1 MEQTY
6 DESVPVPA
14 LAGLVRTVWIQRTG
28 PQPYPQRDLP
38 TGGVELHCPI
48 GGVPRL
54 IGPLTRAHL
63 QVIPPRTTI
72 VGVRFMPGAGT
83 PMLGVPADE
92 LVDCAVDLWGPPAD
106 ALGTAVAEATTPQ
119 AALLAVQRYLAGGP
133 LGSAGLAA
141 GRLRPDPVVA
151 EMVRRLMPWEPT
163 GIAALAD
170 ELALSESQLRRRCLI
185 ATGVG
190 PKTLQRTLRFQGYLA
205 LAQAG
210 FGSGLSDLAAETG
223 YADHAHLT
231 RECVRLTGVTPREL
245 LGDKADRC
253 DCGHDHSA
261 SYRPFLADWYARF
274 VQAHPARRPLTSAHG
289 PDRA

>member
-1 MEQTY
+1 MDQTY
-6 DESVPVPA
+6 DESAPVPA

-28 PQPYPQRDLP
+28 SQPYPQRDLP

-83 PMLGVPADE
+83 SLFGVPADE
-92 LVDCAVDLWGPPAD
+92 LVDCAVELWGLPAD
-106 ALGTAVAEATTPQ
+106 ALGCAVADASSPQ
-119 AALLAVQRYLAGGP
+119 AALLAVQRYLAVQE
-133 LGSAGLAA
+133 
-141 GRLRPDPVVA
+141 LRSDPVVT
-151 EMVRRLMPWEPT
+151 ELVRRLMPWEPT
-163 GIAALAD
+163 GIATLAD
-170 ELALSESQLRRRCLI
+170 ELALSESQLRRRCLT

-210 FGSGLSDLAAETG
+210 FGGMLADLAAETG

-231 RECVRLTGVTPREL
+231 RECVRLTGVTPRRL
-245 LGDKADRC
+245 LGDKADQC

-261 SYRPFLADWYARF
+261 SYRPFLAGWYDRF
-274 VQAHPARRPLTSAHG
+274 VQARRRTPVLASVHG
-289 PDRA
+289 ADRS

>member
-1 MEQTY
+1 MDQSY
-6 DESVPVPA
+6 DESAPVPA

-28 PQPYPQRDLP
+28 SRPYPQRDLP
-38 TGGVELHCPI
+38 TGGVELHCPV

-83 PMLGVPADE
+83 PLLGVPADE
-92 LVDCAVDLWGPPAD
+92 LVDCAVDLWGPAAD
-106 ALGTAVAEATTPQ
+106 AIGTAVADAVSPP
-119 AALLAVQRYLAGGP
+119 AALLGVQRCLAGQE
-133 LGSAGLAA
+133 
-141 GRLRPDPVVA
+141 LRPDPVVA
-151 EMVRRLMPWEPT
+151 ELVRRLMPWERT
-163 GIAALAD
+163 GIASLAD
-170 ELALSESQLRRRCLI
+170 ELALSESQLRRRCLT

-190 PKTLQRTLRFQGYLA
+190 PKALQRTLRFQGYLA

-261 SYRPFLADWYARF
+261 SYRPFLAGWYDRF
-274 VQAHPARRPLTSAHG
+274 VQARRSGPLLASAHG
-289 PDRA
+289 TDRS

>member
-1 MEQTY
+1 MDQSY
-6 DESVPVPA
+6 DESHPLPQ
-14 LAGLVRTVWIQRTG
+14 LSGLVRTVWIQRTG
-28 PQPYPQRDLP
+28 SVAYVQRDLP
-38 TGGVELHCPI
+38 TGGVELHCPV

-54 IGPLTRAHL
+54 VGPLTHAQV

-83 PMLGVPADE
+83 ALLGVPADE
-92 LVDCAVDLWGPPAD
+92 LVDCAVELWGPA
-106 ALGTAVAEATTPQ
+106 AVAIGSVVASGDPV
-119 AALLAVQRYLAGGP
+119 AALLDVQRYLARQ
-133 LGSAGLAA
+133 
-141 GRLRPDPVVA
+141 RLRPDPLVA
-151 EMVRRLMPWEPT
+151 ELVRRLMPWDPT
-163 GIAALAD
+163 GIASLAD
-170 ELALSESQLRRRCLI
+170 DLALSESQLRRRCLS

-210 FGSGLSDLAAETG
+210 YGNGLADLAAETG

-261 SYRPFLADWYARF
+261 SYRPFLAGWYDRF
-274 VQAHPARRPLTSAHG
+274 LQAQTSRTRLPSAHG
-289 PDRA
+289 ADRT

>member
-6 DESVPVPA
+6 DESAPVPA

-28 PQPYPQRDLP
+28 SQPYPQRDLP
-38 TGGVELHCPI
+38 TGGVELHCPV

-54 IGPLTRAHL
+54 IGPLTRAQL

-92 LVDCAVDLWGPPAD
+92 LVDCAVGLWGPAAD
-106 ALGTAVAEATTPQ
+106 ALGCAVADAADPQ
-119 AALLAVQRYLAGGP
+119 TALLAVQRYLAGRP
-133 LGSAGLAA
+133 
-141 GRLRPDPVVA
+141 LRPDPVVA
-151 EMVRRLMPWEPT
+151 ELVRRLMPWEPT
-163 GIAALAD
+163 GIAQLAD
-170 ELALSESQLRRRCLI
+170 ELALSESQLRRRCLT
-185 ATGVG
+185 ATGAG
-190 PKTLQRTLRFQGYLA
+190 PKALQRTLRFQGYLA

-261 SYRPFLADWYARF
+261 SYRPFLAGWYDRF
-274 VQAHPARRPLTSAHG
+274 VQAQPGRAVLTSAHG

>member
-1 MEQTY
+1 MDQTY
-6 DESVPVPA
+6 DESAPVPA

-28 PQPYPQRDLP
+28 SQPYPQRDLP

-54 IGPLTRAHL
+54 IGPLTRAQL

-92 LVDCAVDLWGPPAD
+92 LVDCAVELWGPAAD
-106 ALGTAVAEATTPQ
+106 ALGSAVAEAADPQ
-119 AALLAVQRYLAGGP
+119 AALLAVQRYLTAQP
-133 LGSAGLAA
+133 
-141 GRLRPDPVVA
+141 LRPDPVVA

-163 GIAALAD
+163 GIAPLAD
-170 ELALSESQLRRRCLI
+170 SLALSESQLRRRCLA

-231 RECVRLTGVTPREL
+231 RECVRLTGLTPREL

-261 SYRPFLADWYARF
+261 SYRPFLAEWYARF
-274 VQAHPARRPLTSAHG
+274 VQARPDRRVLTSAHG
-289 PDRA
+289 PARA

>member
-1 MEQTY
+1 MDQTY
-6 DESVPVPA
+6 DESHP
-14 LAGLVRTVWIQRTG
+14 LRLLSGLVRTVWIQRTG
-28 PQPYPQRDLP
+28 TQPYPQRDLP
-38 TGGVELHCPI
+38 TGGVELQCPV

-83 PMLGVPADE
+83 PLLGVPADE
-92 LVDCAVDLWGPPAD
+92 LVDCAVDLWGPAGVAIGSIVAD
-106 ALGTAVAEATTPQ
+106 AVTPQ
-119 AALLAVQRYLAGGP
+119 EALLGVQRYLA
-133 LGSAGLAA
+133 
-141 GRLRPDPVVA
+141 RQQLRPDPVVA
-151 EMVRRLMPWEPT
+151 EMVRRLMPWDRT
-163 GIAALAD
+163 GIATLAD
-170 ELALSESQLRRRCLI
+170 DLALSESQLRRRCLT
-185 ATGVG
+185 AVGVS
-190 PKTLQRTLRFQGYLA
+190 PKALQRTLRFQGYLA

-210 FGSGLSDLAAETG
+210 FGGGLADLAAETG

-261 SYRPFLADWYARF
+261 SYAPFLAGWYDRF
-274 VQAHPARRPLTSAHG
+274 VQARSWEAALASTHG
-289 PDRA
+289 ADRT

>member
-6 DESVPVPA
+6 DESAPVPA

-28 PQPYPQRDLP
+28 SQPYPQRDLP
-38 TGGVELHCPI
+38 TGGVELHCPV

-92 LVDCAVDLWGPPAD
+92 LVDCAVDLWGPAAD
-106 ALGTAVAEATTPQ
+106 ALGSAVADAPDPQ
-119 AALLAVQRYLAGGP
+119 TALLAMQRCLV
-133 LGSAGLAA
+133 
-141 GRLRPDPVVA
+141 GRPLRPDPVVA

-163 GIAALAD
+163 GIAPLAD
-170 ELALSESQLRRRCLI
+170 ELALSESQLRRRCLT

-190 PKTLQRTLRFQGYLA
+190 PKALQRTLRFQGYLA

-261 SYRPFLADWYARF
+261 SYRPFLAEWYARF
-274 VQAHPARRPLTSAHG
+274 VQAQTGRRVLTSAHG

>member
-1 MEQTY
+1 MDQSY
-6 DESVPVPA
+6 DESHPLPQ
-14 LAGLVRTVWIQRTG
+14 LSGLVRTVWIQRTG
-28 PQPYPQRDLP
+28 SVAYVQRDLP
-38 TGGVELHCPI
+38 TGGVELHCPV

-54 IGPLTRAHL
+54 IGPLTHAQV
-63 QVIPPRTTI
+63 QVIAPRTTI

-83 PMLGVPADE
+83 ALLGVPADE
-92 LVDCAVDLWGPPAD
+92 LVDCAVDLWRP
-106 ALGTAVAEATTPQ
+106 VAEEIGSVVASADPEV
-119 AALLAVQRYLAGGP
+119 ALLEVQRYLARQ
-133 LGSAGLAA
+133 
-141 GRLRPDPVVA
+141 RLRPDPLVA
-151 EMVRRLMPWEPT
+151 ELVRRLMPWDPT
-163 GIAALAD
+163 GIASLAD
-170 ELALSESQLRRRCLI
+170 DLALSESQLRRRCLS

-210 FGSGLSDLAAETG
+210 YGNGLADLAAETG

-261 SYRPFLADWYARF
+261 SYRPFLAGWYDRF
-274 VQAHPARRPLTSAHG
+274 LQAQTSRRRLPSAHG
-289 PDRA
+289 ADRT

>member
-1 MEQTY
+1 MDQTY
-6 DESVPVPA
+6 DESAPVDA
-14 LAGLVRTVWIQRTG
+14 LTGLVRTVWIQRTG
-28 PQPYPQRDLP
+28 SQPYLQRDVP
-38 TGGVELHCPI
+38 TGGVEVHCPV

-72 VGVRFMPGAGT
+72 VGVRFLPGAGT
-83 PMLGVPADE
+83 PLLGVPADE
-92 LVDCAVDLWGPPAD
+92 LVDQVVDLWGPAATAIGWILAD
-106 ALGTAVAEATTPQ
+106 APSPD
-119 AALLAVQRYLAGGP
+119 AALRGVQRYLA
-133 LGSAGLAA
+133 AQN
-141 GRLRPDPVVA
+141 LRPDPITA
-151 EMVRRLMPWEPT
+151 ELVRRLMPWEPV
-163 GIAALAD
+163 GIADLST
-170 ELALSESQLRRRCLI
+170 ELALSASQLRRRCLT

-210 FGSGLSDLAAETG
+210 FGGGLAEIAAEAG

-231 RECVRLTGVTPREL
+231 RECVRLTGLTPREL

-261 SYRPFLADWYARF
+261 SYLPFLAARHARF
-274 VQAHPARRPLTSAHG
+274 VQAARSGSLVASAHG
-289 PDRA
+289 ADRS

>member
-6 DESVPVPA
+6 DESAPVPA

-28 PQPYPQRDLP
+28 DSPYPQRDLP
-38 TGGVELHCPI
+38 TGGVELHCPV

-63 QVIPPRTTI
+63 QVIPARTTI

-83 PMLGVPADE
+83 PLLGVPADE
-92 LVDCAVDLWGPPAD
+92 LVDCAVDLWGPLAD
-106 ALGTAVAEATTPQ
+106 VIGSVVASAASPQ
-119 AALLAVQRYLAGGP
+119 SALLGVQQYLAGQE
-133 LGSAGLAA
+133 
-141 GRLRPDPVVA
+141 LRPDPVVT
-151 EMVRRLMPWEPT
+151 ELVRRLMPWQPT
-163 GIAALAD
+163 AIAPLAD
-170 ELALSESQLRRRCLI
+170 ELALSESQLRRRCLT

-210 FGSGLSDLAAETG
+210 FGNGLADLAAEVG

-231 RECVRLTGVTPREL
+231 RECVRLAGVTPRDL

-253 DCGHDHSA
+253 DCGHDHTA
-261 SYRPFLADWYARF
+261 SWAPFLGDRF
-274 VQAHPARRPLTSAHG
+274 VQARRAGAVLTSVHG
-289 PDRA
+289 ADRG

>member
-6 DESVPVPA
+6 DESAPVPA

-28 PQPYPQRDLP
+28 SQPYPQRDLP
-38 TGGVELHCPI
+38 TGGVELHCPV

-92 LVDCAVDLWGPPAD
+92 LVDCAVELWGPAAD
-106 ALGTAVAEATTPQ
+106 ALGCAVADAADPQ
-119 AALLAVQRYLAGGP
+119 TALLAVQRYLAG
-133 LGSAGLAA
+133 
-141 GRLRPDPVVA
+141 RELRPDPVVA

-163 GIAALAD
+163 GIAQLAD
-170 ELALSESQLRRRCLI
+170 GLALSESQLRRRCLT

-190 PKTLQRTLRFQGYLA
+190 PKALQRTLRFQGYLA

-261 SYRPFLADWYARF
+261 SYRPFLAGWYDRF
-274 VQAHPARRPLTSAHG
+274 VQAQPGRRVLTSAHG
-289 PDRA
+289 TDRA

>member
-1 MEQTY
+1 MDQTY
-6 DESVPVPA
+6 DESAPVPA
-14 LAGLVRTVWIQRTG
+14 LAGLVRTVWIQRAG
-28 PQPYPQRDLP
+28 AQPYPQRDLP
-38 TGGVELHCPI
+38 TGGVELHCRV

-83 PMLGVPADE
+83 PLLGVPADE
-92 LVDCAVDLWGPPAD
+92 LVDCAVDLWGPAAD
-106 ALGTAVAEATTPQ
+106 AIGAAVADAPSPQ
-119 AALLAVQRYLAGGP
+119 AALLGVQRYLTGQE
-133 LGSAGLAA
+133 
-141 GRLRPDPVVA
+141 LRPDPVVA
-151 EMVRRLMPWEPT
+151 ELVRRLMPWERT
-163 GIAALAD
+163 GIASLAD
-170 ELALSESQLRRRCLI
+170 ELALSESQLRRRCLT

-190 PKTLQRTLRFQGYLA
+190 PKALQRTLRFQGYLA

-261 SYRPFLADWYARF
+261 SYRPFLAGWYDRF
-274 VQAHPARRPLTSAHG
+274 VQARRGDPLLASAHG
-289 PDRA
+289 TDRS

>member
-6 DESVPVPA
+6 DESAPVPA
-14 LAGLVRTVWIQRTG
+14 LTGLVRTVWIQRTG
-28 PQPYPQRDLP
+28 ARPYPQRDLP
-38 TGGVELHCPI
+38 TGGVELHCPV

-72 VGVRFMPGAGT
+72 VGVRFLPGAGT
-83 PMLGVPADE
+83 PLLGVPADE
-92 LVDCAVDLWGPPAD
+92 LVDCAVDLWGPAAD
-106 ALGTAVAEATTPQ
+106 AIGSAVAVAPSPQ
-119 AALLAVQRYLAGGP
+119 AALLGVQRYLAGQE
-133 LGSAGLAA
+133 
-141 GRLRPDPVVA
+141 LRPDPVVA
-151 EMVRRLMPWEPT
+151 ELVRRLMPWERT
-163 GIAALAD
+163 GIASLAD
-170 ELALSESQLRRRCLI
+170 ELALSESQLRRRCLT

-190 PKTLQRTLRFQGYLA
+190 PKALQRTLRFQGYLA

-231 RECVRLTGVTPREL
+231 RECVRLTGVTPRDL

-261 SYRPFLADWYARF
+261 SYRPFLAGWYARF
-274 VQAHPARRPLTSAHG
+274 VQARRGGPLLASAHG
-289 PDRA
+289 TDRS

>member
-1 MEQTY
+1 MEQSY

-28 PQPYPQRDLP
+28 SQPYPQRDLP
-38 TGGVELHCPI
+38 TGGVELHCPV

-54 IGPLTRAHL
+54 IGPLTRSHL
-63 QVIPPRTTI
+63 QVIPPQTTI

-92 LVDCAVDLWGPPAD
+92 LVDCAVELWGPAAD
-106 ALGTAVAEATTPQ
+106 ALGSAVADATDPQ
-119 AALLAVQRYLAGGP
+119 TALLAVQRYLAGR
-133 LGSAGLAA
+133 
-141 GRLRPDPVVA
+141 RLRPDPVVA

-170 ELALSESQLRRRCLI
+170 ELALSESQLRRRCLT

-261 SYRPFLADWYARF
+261 SYRPFLAEWYARF
-274 VQAHPARRPLTSAHG
+274 VQAQPGRGVLTSAHG

>member
-6 DESVPVPA
+6 DESAPVPA
-14 LAGLVRTVWIQRTG
+14 LTGLVRTVWIQRTG
-28 PQPYPQRDLP
+28 SQPYPQRDLP
-38 TGGVELHCPI
+38 TGGVELHCPV

-54 IGPLTRAHL
+54 IGPLTRAQL

-83 PMLGVPADE
+83 PLLGVPADE
-92 LVDCAVDLWGPPAD
+92 LVDQAVDLWGPSAAAIGWAVAD
-106 ALGTAVAEATTPQ
+106 APTPQ
-119 AALLAVQRYLAGGP
+119 AALLEVQRYLAGQE
-133 LGSAGLAA
+133 
-141 GRLRPDPVVA
+141 LRPDPVVA
-151 EMVRRLMPWEPT
+151 ELVRRLMPWERT
-163 GIAALAD
+163 GIASLAD
-170 ELALSESQLRRRCLI
+170 ELALSESQLRRRCLT

-190 PKTLQRTLRFQGYLA
+190 PKALQRTLRFQGYLA

-261 SYRPFLADWYARF
+261 SYRPFLAGWYDRF
-274 VQAHPARRPLTSAHG
+274 VQARRGGRLLASAHG
-289 PDRA
+289 TDRS

>member
-1 MEQTY
+1 MDQTY
-6 DESVPVPA
+6 DESPPVPA

-28 PQPYPQRDLP
+28 TQPYPQRDLP
-38 TGGVELHCPI
+38 TGGVELHCPV

-63 QVIPPRTTI
+63 QTIPARTTI

-83 PMLGVPADE
+83 PLLGVPADE
-92 LVDCAVDLWGPPAD
+92 LVDCAVDLWGPA
-106 ALGTAVAEATTPQ
+106 AEAIGWAVAGAATPQ
-119 AALLAVQRYLAGGP
+119 AALLDVQRYLAGQQ
-133 LGSAGLAA
+133 
-141 GRLRPDPVVA
+141 LRPDPVVA

-163 GIAALAD
+163 GIATLAD
-170 ELALSESQLRRRCLI
+170 DLALSESQLRRRCLTAI
-185 ATGVG
+185 GTG
-190 PKTLQRTLRFQGYLA
+190 PKALQRTLRFQGYLA

-210 FGSGLSDLAAETG
+210 FGSGLADLAAETG

-231 RECVRLTGVTPREL
+231 RECVRLTGVTPRDL

-261 SYRPFLADWYARF
+261 SYRPFLAGWYDRF
-274 VQAHPARRPLTSAHG
+274 VQARRGRPLLASAHG
-289 PDRA
+289 TDRS

>member
-6 DESVPVPA
+6 DESAPVPA

-28 PQPYPQRDLP
+28 SQPYPQRDLP
-38 TGGVELHCPI
+38 TGGVELHCPV

-92 LVDCAVDLWGPPAD
+92 LVDCAVELWGPAAD
-106 ALGTAVAEATTPQ
+106 ALGCAVADAADPQ
-119 AALLAVQRYLAGGP
+119 TALLAVQRYLAGRP
-133 LGSAGLAA
+133 
-141 GRLRPDPVVA
+141 LRPDPVVA

-163 GIAALAD
+163 GIAQLAHG
-170 ELALSESQLRRRCLI
+170 LALSESQLRRRCLT

-190 PKTLQRTLRFQGYLA
+190 PKALQRTLRFQGYLA

-210 FGSGLSDLAAETG
+210 FGIGLSDLAAETG

-261 SYRPFLADWYARF
+261 SYRPFLAGWYDRF
-274 VQAHPARRPLTSAHG
+274 VQAQPGRHVLTSAHG

>member
-1 MEQTY
+1 MDQTY
-6 DESVPVPA
+6 DESAPVPA

-28 PQPYPQRDLP
+28 TQPYPQRDLP
-38 TGGVELHCPI
+38 TGGVELHCPV
-48 GGVPRL
+48 GGIPRL

-92 LVDCAVDLWGPPAD
+92 LVDCAVELWGPAADSLGSAVAD
-106 ALGTAVAEATTPQ
+106 ATDPQ
-119 AALLAVQRYLAGGP
+119 TALLAVQRYLAGR
-133 LGSAGLAA
+133 
-141 GRLRPDPVVA
+141 RLRPDPVVA

-163 GIAALAD
+163 GIASLAD
-170 ELALSESQLRRRCLI
+170 ELALSESQLRRRCLT

-190 PKTLQRTLRFQGYLA
+190 PKTLQRTLRVQGYLA

-210 FGSGLSDLAAETG
+210 FGSGLSGLAAETG

-261 SYRPFLADWYARF
+261 SYRPFLAEWYARF
-274 VQAHPARRPLTSAHG
+274 VQAHPGGRTLTSAHG